1 MDFHVISCDILDMIT
16 VDQIH
21 ICLIISPPAAKLKAY
36 HRSITVN
43 TQSAQVIYTVP
54 VIGIKA
60 GAVSHIKIHVSRC
73 TRRNRKLIRG
83 CIILLVLLWERTQI
97 IIDRCLML
105 CQQRGITLQKVRLVT
120 IGGIHIII
128 LSVQL
133 YNIPGMSLGTV
144 CSITLHINTGDIQT
158 LQQILH
164 CSRIAR
170 TYRLFLPESSGYT
183 LVIIRDHIFCIVYDI
198 SINSH
203 YLRIIISTIRN
214 LR

>member
-1 MDFHVISCDILDMIT
+1 
-16 VDQIH
+16 
-21 ICLIISPPAAKLKAY
+21 
-36 HRSITVN
+36 
-43 TQSAQVIYTVP
+43 
-54 VIGIKA
+54 
-60 GAVSHIKIHVSRC
+60 
-73 TRRNRKLIRG
+73 
-83 CIILLVLLWERTQI
+83 
-97 IIDRCLML
+97 ML
-105 CQQRGITLQKVRLVT
+105 CQQRGITLQKIRLVP

-144 CSITLHINTGDIQT
+144 CSITLHINTGNIQT
-158 LQQILH
+158 LQQILY

-170 TYRLFLPESSGYT
+170 TYRLFLPESSCYT

-203 YLRIIISTIRN
+203 YLRVIISTIRN